1 MMEVPARSG
10 TVYLDDDDD
19 DAAAD
24 VSPALFGSEPQCQAL
39 DLSLKTG
46 ITAEVEQRRAIVSS
60 AADRRDDRGGGE
72 EEESVDSSPK
82 FGYGCRSPNSVRFY
96 RRDGE
101 RTTSARGMHCILE
114 YYQLSV

>member
-1 MMEVPARSG
+1 MEVPTRSG

-19 DAAAD
+19 
-24 VSPALFGSEPQCQAL
+24 VFPTVFGSEPQCQAL

-46 ITAEVEQRRAIVSS
+46 ITAEVEQRMAVVSS
-60 AADRRDDRGGGE
+60 AVDRSDDGGE
-72 EEESVDSSPK
+72 EEDENVDSSPK

-101 RTTSARGMHCILE
+101 RTTSARGMHRILE